1 MQDQGCIGLEGHLM
15 EEGQGELRVM
25 QNWNGSQVN
34 QIDSLLKVVL
44 LKRDQGPQISWCHLM
59 YEGHMYP
66 SKGKVESWGSISE
79 HTHG

>member
-1 MQDQGCIGLEGHLM
+1 MQDQGGISLEGHLT
-15 EEGQGELRVM
+15 EEGQGELQAI
-25 QNWNGSQVN
+25 QNQNGLWVN

-44 LKRDQGPQISWCHLM
+44 LKRDQGLQVRCHLI

-66 SKGKVESWGSISE
+66 SKGKVESRGSISE